1 MTATRPNPAT
11 RILAAAL
18 PLLLA
23 TGCALY
29 QPDDE
34 FYRSP
39 APSADDTSARRV
51 AALAEQAAAPGVD
64 VVVRQLPSHSLLGRV
79 TAEVDVVDA
88 DSEEDAEL
96 MAFFQLV
103 IAAADRNA
111 DAVVEVRRSIVDDG
125 TPRAAAATAGILA
138 GSADATSDTLDRQT
152 VRGYW
157 RGEGTLSAR
166 RLAGS
171 FDRRGVAG
179 RTIRFTGKAV
189 AMREP

>member
-1 MTATRPNPAT
+1 MTAT
-11 RILAAAL
+11 L

-39 APSADDTSARRV
+39 DPSAGGASASQV
-51 AALAEQAAAPGVD
+51 AALAEQASATGVD
-64 VVVRQLPSHSLLGRV
+64 VVTRELPAHSLLGRV

-88 DSEEDAEL
+88 ESEEDAEL

-103 IAAADRNA
+103 IAAAEKNA
-111 DAVVEVRRSIVDDG
+111 DAIVEVRRSIIDDG
-125 TPRAAAATAGILA
+125 VPRASSASAGILA
-138 GSADATSDTLDRQT
+138 GSADATSDRLDQQT

-166 RLAGS
+166 RLARS

-179 RTIRFTGKAV
+179 MTIRFTGKAV
-189 AMREP
+189 ALRTL